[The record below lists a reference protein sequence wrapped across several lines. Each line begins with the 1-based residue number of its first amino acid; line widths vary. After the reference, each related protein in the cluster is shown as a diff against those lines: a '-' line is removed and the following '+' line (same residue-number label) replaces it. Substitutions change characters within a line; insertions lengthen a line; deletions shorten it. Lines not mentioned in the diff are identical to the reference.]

1 MITPENGMEFYQLR
15 SFVTIARE
23 NHLTR
28 AAEKL
33 HISQPAVS
41 AHIKALEEEL
51 GQPLFVRSATGMRLT
66 PAGEELCR
74 QAEVILHEAKEFV
87 RIGKDLLD
95 RPVGTVRI
103 GLNRNAEFLRISDLY
118 RQLRCCGPDIEIVLH
133 QSISGTIIHL
143 VETGELDCGFI
154 LGDCESEELRSLTL
168 AGFHLRIVGPVA
180 LEKEIAGADLAMLA
194 DLPWIGIPDD
204 CPYSRIMERYF
215 YSSGLQPKTE
225 VVADQQAAIV
235 SMIQSG
241 VGLNFMLEEEAL
253 LAEKLGQVALWPGEG
268 FPIALSFVWRAKES
282 DTPLMKAV
290 LRAMLATWPGAKAC
304 PC

>member
-1 MITPENGMEFYQLR
+1 MEFYQLR
-15 SFVTIARE
+15 SFVTIASE

-51 GQPLFVRSATGMRLT
+51 GQLLFIRSATGMRLT
-66 PAGEELCR
+66 SAGEELCR
-74 QAEVILHEAKEFV
+74 QAEVILHEADEFV
-87 RIGKDLLD
+87 RIGRDLLD
-95 RPVGTVRI
+95 RPVGKVRI
-103 GLNRNAEFLRISDLY
+103 GLNRDAEFLRISDLY
-118 RQLRCCGPDIEIVLH
+118 QQLRLCGPDIEVVLH
-133 QSISGTIIHL
+133 QSISGTIIQL
-143 VETGELDCGFI
+143 VEKGELDCGFI
-154 LGDCESEELRSLTL
+154 LGDCKSKDLRSLTL
-168 AGFHLRIVGPVA
+168 AGFRLRIVGPMA
-180 LEKEIAGADLAMLA
+180 LAQELAGADLAMLA

-215 YSSGLQPKTE
+215 YSRGLRPKTG

-253 LAEKLGQVALWPGEG
+253 QAEKQGQVALWPGEG
-268 FPIALSFVWRAKES
+268 FPIALSFVWRRKES
-282 DTPLMKAV
+282 DTPLMRAV
-290 LRAMLATWPGAKAC
+290 LGAMRATWQN
-304 PC
+304 

>member
-1 MITPENGMEFYQLR
+1 MMHWGGSMELYHLR
-15 SFVTIARE
+15 SFITVVQE

-28 AAEKL
+28 AARKL

-41 AHIKALEEEL
+41 AHIKALEEEV
-51 GQPLFVRSATGMRLT
+51 GQALFFRTPSGMRVT
-66 PAGEELCR
+66 TAGILLCR
-74 QAEVILHEAKEFV
+74 QAGVILREVEKF
-87 RIGKDLLD
+87 IGMGEDLLN
-95 RPVGTVRI
+95 RLVGTIRI

-118 RQLRCCGPDIEIVLH
+118 RELRRRGPDMEIVLH

-143 VETGELDCGFI
+143 VEASELDCGFI
-154 LGDCESEELRSLTL
+154 LGDCETEGLSSLAL
-168 AGFHLRIVGPVA
+168 ADFRLRIVGPVA
-180 LEKEIAGADLAMLA
+180 LAKELAGADLVALA

-215 YSSGLQPKTE
+215 HSQGLQPRAG

-241 VGLNFMLEEEAL
+241 VGLNFMLEEEAIR
-253 LAEKLGQVALWPGEG
+253 AEEQGQVALWPGEG
-268 FPIALSFVWRAKES
+268 FPIALSFIWRTGES
-282 DTPLMKAV
+282 DTPLIKAV
-290 LRAMLATWPGAKAC
+290 RTAMLAIWPEAKVR